1 MQNYSMSYPLA
12 CQRRTGKGEDG
23 PSHCA
28 LQMVATAFT
37 WQNQIHIPKLS
48 HEWVWKWSVSL
59 PGPTILGGHT
69 RRERKDA
76 EGQSV
81 ALF

>member
-1 MQNYSMSYPLA
+1 
-12 CQRRTGKGEDG
+12 
-23 PSHCA
+23 
-28 LQMVATAFT
+28 MVATAFT
-37 WQNQIHIPKLS
+37 WQNQIPIPKLS
-48 HEWVWKWSVSL
+48 REWVWKWSVSL

-69 RRERKDA
+69 RQERKDA